1 MVRHCPP
8 RVILRWRLREPHIP
22 GVPGEL
28 PALKRPHN
36 RVTVTDLA
44 TRRIDDI
51 RATFILP
58 MSLSS
63 NICSVS
69 GCSGQWGVNFKD
81 GMWEDTDRIAA

>member
-8 RVILRWRLREPHIP
+8 RVILRWWLREPHIAD
-22 GVPGEL
+22 VPGEL
-28 PALKRPHN
+28 LKRPHN

-63 NICSVS
+63 NICSIS
-69 GCSGQWGVNFKD
+69 GCSGQLGVNFKD